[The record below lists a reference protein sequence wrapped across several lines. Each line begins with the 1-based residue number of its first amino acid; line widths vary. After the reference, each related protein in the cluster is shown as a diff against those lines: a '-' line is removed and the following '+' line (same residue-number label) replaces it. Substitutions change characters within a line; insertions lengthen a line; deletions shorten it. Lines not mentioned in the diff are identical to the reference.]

1 MTSIA
6 ETLSPQ
12 PAPQAGLQTSS
23 CAVGVRVFDHFDAV
37 RADWR
42 VLEAEAPHSGYQRL
56 GWQEAFLRHLGPGE
70 VPCLALLDDEA
81 GQPQALLPFVVR
93 RRAGVTIASFIGG
106 KHSNFGMGLWRPAF
120 AASLTAA
127 GLMAALR
134 QIARQSPMPI
144 DLFTLTNQPL
154 AWGGHA
160 NPFALLPHRP
170 SPSFGYHLALGPDGD
185 AVLDRVVS
193 SSSRRKIRR
202 KERSLAEMGALSFVV
217 ACEPAA
223 IVRFTDTFLAY
234 KATRFAELGIANV
247 FAVSGMRDFIIDAAS
262 GEAPA
267 LELSAL
273 MVGDE
278 PVALFAGTIAQ
289 GRYSG
294 MFNAMIPGPMQKD
307 SPGELLLHHL
317 IRDCCARGLA
327 VFDLGAGEAGYK
339 SHICDGID
347 PLFDQ
352 AIATTAKGAALAA
365 ALGAL
370 GHAKRRVKQSP
381 FLWSLVGK
389 LRRLRAK
396 PAARDNAA

>member
-1 MTSIA
+1 MSSIA
-6 ETLSPQ
+6 ETMSPL
-12 PAPQAGLQTSS
+12 PAPTAGLQTSS
-23 CAVGVRVFDHFDAV
+23 CAVVVRVFDDFDV
-37 RADWR
+37 IRADWR
-42 VLEAEAPHSGYQRL
+42 ALETEAPHSGYQRL
-56 GWQEAFLRHLGPGE
+56 SWQEAFLRHLGPGE

-81 GQPQALLPFVVR
+81 GQTQALLPFVVR
-93 RRAGVTIASFIGG
+93 RRAGVAIATFIGG

-120 AASLTAA
+120 AASLTAD

-134 QIARQSPMPI
+134 QVARQSPIPI
-144 DLFTLTNQPL
+144 DLFALTNQPL
-154 AWGGHA
+154 SWGGHA
-160 NPFALLPHRP
+160 NPFTLLPHRP

-193 SSSRRKIRR
+193 SSSRRKMRR
-202 KERSLAEMGALSFVV
+202 KERSLAGMGPLSFVV
-217 ACEPAA
+217 AREPDA
-223 IVRFTDTFLAY
+223 IARFTDTFLAY

-327 VFDLGAGEAGYK
+327 VFDLGAGEADYK

-389 LRRLRAK
+389 LRRMRAK
-396 PAARDNAA
+396 PAARGSAD